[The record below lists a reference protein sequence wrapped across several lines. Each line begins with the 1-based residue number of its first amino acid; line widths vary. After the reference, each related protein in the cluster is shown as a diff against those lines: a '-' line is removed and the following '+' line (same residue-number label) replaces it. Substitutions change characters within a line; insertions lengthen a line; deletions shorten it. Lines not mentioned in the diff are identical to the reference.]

1 MELLLEDKRYFIIQ
15 ITTSSVQPPTAAL
28 TRLSK
33 DTYKQIA
40 GIIPRKDISLSYQR
54 NKFSLI
60 THNTRLTKIL
70 TNTTNYLH
78 RYDISIN
85 SIIETSSAVS
95 VVQQILQKLN
105 QARDEGVGVDDGDD
119 GDDKRDNGDDECGDG
134 NDECGA
140 GDDEGDEKSLR

>member
-1 MELLLEDKRYFIIQ
+1 MYVNEVGDVSTAELRLPLSSIVTSLLGELHCSRPH
-15 ITTSSVQPPTAAL
+15 SVQPPTAAL

-33 DTYKQIA
+33 DTYIKIV

-60 THNTRLTKIL
+60 AHNTRLTKIL

-95 VVQQILQKLN
+95 VV
-105 QARDEGVGVDDGDD
+105 
-119 GDDKRDNGDDECGDG
+119 
-134 NDECGA
+134 
-140 GDDEGDEKSLR
+140 

>member
-28 TRLSK
+28 TRQRYLL
-33 DTYKQIA
+33 
-40 GIIPRKDISLSYQR
+40 IPRKDISLSYQR

-105 QARDEGVGVDDGDD
+105 QARDEGVGVDDGDND
-119 GDDKRDNGDDECGDG
+119 DDKRDNGDDECGDG